1 MKQTIT
7 HYLKNQSNNQHI
19 QKTQRWPPT
28 ITGANKHDE
37 LHRANHENIK
47 KLWRTIENTTRYQPD
62 PIGHVINLNKKTFTK
77 GTFQFLNKNL
87 NFIPTPKV
95 YNKDKLNKELESFYR
110 LLKLK
115 AYFKDNENTKLTT
128 EQQIFKPQ
136 KKEKWTPNKNHHT
149 MSTYIEVTQRELEK
163 EQTRMKEKS
172 YNNLTK
178 NERTSMKELSERE
191 DIIITKA
198 DKGSAVVIV
207 DVKDYI
213 KEPERQ
219 LNNSENYRKLQEDP
233 TATNMKL
240 VNDTIERFKKQK
252 LINEK
257 VAEGLKRNDPKTPK
271 FYLRPKIH
279 KEGNP
284 GRPVVSTVNW
294 HTANISKY
302 VDYHLQPIVKEIPSY
317 VKNTQ
322 DFLKKLEKVKDIS
335 QETLL
340 VTLDVKS
347 LYTNIPNNEG
357 IKTVKESYEKY
368 KEKTVSTK
376 VIITFLSLIL
386 TLNKFTFNC
395 THYLQTMGYAM
406 GTICAPPYANI
417 FMANFEAKHIYP
429 YIKEK
434 SLLYLR
440 YIDDIFMIWKGT
452 KVELITFIKELNE
465 KHKTIRFDFQISP
478 RKIAF
483 LDAMLYKDENNYIQ
497 TTLYRKPTDQQALKL
512 KTICS
517 TSTEF
522 DKNCAIIKQKFLD
535 RQYKEEVLDEHIKK
549 VDRIERK
556 ELFTFKE
563 KNNKNRIPLSITY
576 NRTLPNISKIVN
588 RNWNILQINTEFH
601 GVFQATL
608 MIAFKCSQNLQEIM
622 GGHTV
627 KQGKVFKKNLAR
639 INRKYVP
646 CSSTRPSL
654 CCTQY

>member
-1 MKQTIT
+1 MD
-7 HYLKNQSNNQHI
+7 S
-19 QKTQRWPPT
+19 
-28 ITGANKHDE
+28 
-37 LHRANHENIK
+37 
-47 KLWRTIENTTRYQPD
+47 
-62 PIGHVINLNKKTFTK
+62 
-77 GTFQFLNKNL
+77 
-87 NFIPTPKV
+87 
-95 YNKDKLNKELESFYR
+95 
-110 LLKLK
+110 
-115 AYFKDNENTKLTT
+115 
-128 EQQIFKPQ
+128 
-136 KKEKWTPNKNHHT
+136 NKNHHT
-149 MSTYIEVTQRELEK
+149 VLTYIEATQRELEK
-163 EQTRMKEKS
+163 EQTKMKEKP

-178 NERTSMKELSERE
+178 NERTSMKKLSERE

-198 DKGSAVVIV
+198 DKGGAVVIV

-213 KEPERQ
+213 KEAERQ
-219 LNNSENYRKLQEDP
+219 LNNTENYRKFQEDP

-271 FYLRPKIH
+271 FYLRSKIH

-284 GRPVVSTVNW
+284 GRPVVSSVNCQ
-294 HTANISKY
+294 TASISKY
-302 VDYHLQPIVKEIPSY
+302 VNYHLQPIVKEIPSY
-317 VKNTQ
+317 VKDTQ
-322 DFLKKLEKVKDIS
+322 DFLKKLEKVKDIH
-335 QETLL
+335 QESLL
-340 VTLDVKS
+340 VTLGVKS
-347 LYTNIPNNEG
+347 LYTNIPNKEG
-357 IKTVKESYEKY
+357 IKAVKESYEKY

-386 TLNKFTFNC
+386 TLNNFVFNC
-395 THYLQTMGYAM
+395 THYLQTMGCAM
-406 GTICAPPYANI
+406 GTICAPSYANI

-440 YIDDIFMIWKGT
+440 YIDDIFMIWKST

-465 KHKTIRFDFQISP
+465 KHKTIKFDFQISP

-483 LDAMLYKDENNYIQ
+483 LDAMLYKDKNNNIQ
-497 TTLYRKPTDQQALKL
+497 TTLYRKPTDQQAFLHAKSEHPRSLKNSIPYGQALRL

-535 RQYKEEVLDEHIKK
+535 RQYKEVLDEQIKK

-556 ELFTFKE
+556 ELFTCKE
-563 KNNKNRIPLSITY
+563 KNSKSRIPLSITY

-601 GVFQATL
+601 GIFQATA
-608 MIAFKCSQNLQEIM
+608 MIAFKRSQNLQAII

-639 INRKYVP
+639 INGKSVP

-654 CCTQY
+654 CCTQVLNTQDL